1 MQKPPQNNYGNRFVS
16 FEKKSNQYYNIK
28 NERYSF
34 LRQVIFL
41 EIKLNKREAKKLK
54 SKNTIINSAIK
65 LFGTKGLKD
74 TSIADI
80 MQDADL
86 GIGTFYNYFQ
96 SKDELLN
103 NLLTQIAFDIRQYF
117 VKLTNENS
125 SQAQILEAIVIYS
138 AKVLDHNRF
147 ILPLFMRAVD
157 KSALTVQHHSLM
169 QKPLPFKDLF
179 DEIIQSGQAN
189 GEFRT
194 DIPAEIITE
203 MFHSLFQ
210 TASFSSLPIK
220 YQDNIRYK
228 LNLILTGIK
237 TR

>member
-1 MQKPPQNNYGNRFVS
+1 MQKLPQNNYGNHCVS

-54 SKNTIINSAIK
+54 SKTTIINSAIK

-96 SKDELLN
+96 
-103 NLLTQIAFDIRQYF
+103 
-117 VKLTNENS
+117 
-125 SQAQILEAIVIYS
+125 
-138 AKVLDHNRF
+138 
-147 ILPLFMRAVD
+147 
-157 KSALTVQHHSLM
+157 
-169 QKPLPFKDLF
+169 
-179 DEIIQSGQAN
+179 
-189 GEFRT
+189 
-194 DIPAEIITE
+194 
-203 MFHSLFQ
+203 
-210 TASFSSLPIK
+210 
-220 YQDNIRYK
+220 
-228 LNLILTGIK
+228 
-237 TR
+237 

>member
-1 MQKPPQNNYGNRFVS
+1 
-16 FEKKSNQYYNIK
+16 
-28 NERYSF
+28 
-34 LRQVIFL
+34 
-41 EIKLNKREAKKLK
+41 
-54 SKNTIINSAIK
+54 
-65 LFGTKGLKD
+65 
-74 TSIADI
+74 
-80 MQDADL
+80 
-86 GIGTFYNYFQ
+86 
-96 SKDELLN
+96 
-103 NLLTQIAFDIRQYF
+103 
-117 VKLTNENS
+117 
-125 SQAQILEAIVIYS
+125 
-138 AKVLDHNRF
+138 
-147 ILPLFMRAVD
+147 
-157 KSALTVQHHSLM
+157 M